1 MLEFW
6 FEPDTWSRTAAWILL
21 RLVFLTSPLLVD
33 PITSNTIYRK
43 KGKPAEVKKL
53 RKDLDKLVA
62 DYEKE
67 HREDKEKKDKKDKKG
82 NLNLTR
88 LLVAQSLNLYSESK
102 ISEWLWI
109 LYSRYH
115 E

>member
-1 MLEFW
+1 
-6 FEPDTWSRTAAWILL
+6 
-21 RLVFLTSPLLVD
+21 
-33 PITSNTIYRK
+33 
-43 KGKPAEVKKL
+43 L

-102 ISEWLWI
+102 ISE
-109 LYSRYH
+109 
-115 E
+115 